1 MESGSEETGEWPS
14 EGGLN
19 GKFSQVGS
27 DGNPPVIRG
36 VRMMVRKSEWT
47 SQDVNLG
54 GIAEAKAFV
63 PCGAEAFFVFKI
75 QAAGTG
81 PSIRRPKYPYQIL
94 EENKK

>member
-1 MESGSEETGEWPS
+1 
-14 EGGLN
+14 
-19 GKFSQVGS
+19 
-27 DGNPPVIRG
+27 
-36 VRMMVRKSEWT
+36 MMVRKSEWT

-81 PSIRRPKYPYQIL
+81 PSILHPKAYIKSGGKQ
-94 EENKK
+94 K

>member
-1 MESGSEETGEWPS
+1 MQRESRRVESGSEETGEWPS

-54 GIAEAKAFV
+54 GIAEVLKRFC
-63 PCGAEAFFVFKI
+63 PSNGAEAFF
-75 QAAGTG
+75 
-81 PSIRRPKYPYQIL
+81 YIL
-94 EENKK
+94 HHLPPQFLIGRNQT